1 MRGHPSGGR
10 PRGRGR
16 LECRGAGA
24 PGAGAGRGFCARTVL
39 RTRAAAAGHRSP
51 TAQPAGTDT
60 APAGQSS
67 RTVRRWPTHG
77 GHWPRHGYAERGSL
91 HSTPR
96 PWA

>member
-1 MRGHPSGGR
+1 MRGHQSGGR

-24 PGAGAGRGFCARTVL
+24 PGAGAGRGFCARTAL
-39 RTRAAAAGHRSP
+39 RTRAASAGPRYP
-51 TAQPAGTDT
+51 TAQPTGTDT

-77 GHWPRHGYAERGSL
+77 GHGLRHGCAERGSL
-91 HSTPR
+91 HSTLGP
-96 PWA
+96 